1 MIHHHHPDSSF
12 YPMEECPL
20 GRTLTGEAP
29 MVAHEDV
36 FIRKDGTFF
45 PVSCAASPVFENG
58 VLVATVIEVRDI
70 TGEKEAQ
77 VRLVQVNDELSGKNA
92 ELQRINADLDNFI
105 YAASHD
111 LRAPIANLESILT
124 MLRKRLTGRLDT
136 TEAPLME
143 FAATAIGRLKQTIK
157 DLTEISKVQRE
168 TDEPAE
174 EVEFSEMLRDVQLDI
189 AGLLADSGAVIR
201 TDFAVPA
208 IHYARKNIR
217 SILYNLLSNAVKYR
231 SPERRPEVTLST
243 RREGGQVLLRVED
256 NGLGIPAGQMPKV
269 FSMFKRF
276 HAHVEGTGIGLY
288 IVKRVV
294 ENGGGRIEV
303 ASEEGK
309 GTTFTLYF
317 REP

>member
-1 MIHHHHPDSSF
+1 
-12 YPMEECPL
+12 
-20 GRTLTGEAP
+20 
-29 MVAHEDV
+29 
-36 FIRKDGTFF
+36 
-45 PVSCAASPVFENG
+45 
-58 VLVATVIEVRDI
+58 VATVIEVRDI

-111 LRAPIANLESILT
+111 LRAPIANLESILA
-124 MLRKRLTGRLDT
+124 MLRKRLTGRLDP

-174 EVEFSEMLRDVQLDI
+174 EVEFGEMLRDVQLDI
-189 AGLLADSGAVIR
+189 AGLLAESGAVIR
-201 TDFAVPA
+201 TDFAVPS

-231 SPERRPEVTLST
+231 SP
-243 RREGGQVLLRVED
+243 
-256 NGLGIPAGQMPKV
+256 NAAPK
-269 FSMFKRF
+269 
-276 HAHVEGTGIGLY
+276 
-288 IVKRVV
+288 
-294 ENGGGRIEV
+294 
-303 ASEEGK
+303 
-309 GTTFTLYF
+309 
-317 REP
+317 